1 MVQALSPAASA
12 VLLDPEFGVPAVRE
26 AGVMAAGC
34 ATLVAV
40 EPAERDSWAGEPR
53 ARRDPERTASWVRD
67 MGGDAVKLLVQL
79 RPDRP
84 HRPGEPDLVAEVVQV
99 VQAVVDDCAAAGVP
113 SVVETLLYRLPG
125 EDPLPDRRRADLIAE
140 SARILTETRP
150 DLLKLEYPVDARGCA
165 AVAGAVTVP
174 WAMLSAG
181 MPFPAFL
188 DAVATSCDHGGAS
201 GFIAGRVYWQEAV
214 AMTGPA
220 RQEFLAT
227 VGLATAGAVHR
238 GHGRAGPAVGQGW
251 PAEPVNASG
260 TLLVGVDVGT
270 TRIKAGLVDVAGRE
284 RGYASVPTR
293 WRRLDTGAEADP
305 DDFQHSV
312 RQVLA
317 ELLAAAPPGEILG
330 VGVTSMAET
339 AILLD
344 AAGRAAGP
352 AVAWFDRRAAAEHR
366 QLEADLSAAE
376 IGQRTG
382 LTPGQIPTIATLRWL
397 VREYP
402 ALRQASQALT
412 VAEWVVYGLG
422 GAAAAEA
429 SLASRTG
436 ALSVAQREWW
446 PDAVRWAGLAASIFP
461 EIRAG
466 RDVLG
471 PGPRDGRR
479 AGLAGRRDAHRGG
492 P

>member
-1 MVQALSPAASA
+1 MNAPGAL
-12 VLLDPEFGVPAVRE
+12 
-26 AGVMAAGC
+26 
-34 ATLVAV
+34 
-40 EPAERDSWAGEPR
+40 
-53 ARRDPERTASWVRD
+53 
-67 MGGDAVKLLVQL
+67 
-79 RPDRP
+79 
-84 HRPGEPDLVAEVVQV
+84 
-99 VQAVVDDCAAAGVP
+99 
-113 SVVETLLYRLPG
+113 
-125 EDPLPDRRRADLIAE
+125 
-140 SARILTETRP
+140 
-150 DLLKLEYPVDARGCA
+150 
-165 AVAGAVTVP
+165 
-174 WAMLSAG
+174 
-181 MPFPAFL
+181 
-188 DAVATSCDHGGAS
+188 
-201 GFIAGRVYWQEAV
+201 
-214 AMTGPA
+214 
-220 RQEFLAT
+220 LA
-227 VGLATAGAVHR
+227 
-238 GHGRAGPAVGQGW
+238 
-251 PAEPVNASG
+251 
-260 TLLVGVDVGT
+260 GVDVGT

-293 WRRLDTGAEADP
+293 WRRLDSGAEADP

-344 AAGRAAGP
+344 AAGQAAGP

-422 GAAAAEA
+422 GVAAAEA

-436 ALSVAQREWW
+436 ALSVAQRQWW
-446 PDAVRWAGLAASIFP
+446 PDAVRWAGLAGSIFP
-461 EIRAG
+461 EIRAAGTSWGQVRGTAGGLG
-466 RDVLG
+466 RLAGATLTVAGHDHVVASVGSGVTHSRQATDSCGTAEALIRPLAADPGVDPAAGIPDGISTGWHVLPG
-471 PGPRDGRR
+471 HYCLLSGLRLGIDFIPLLDRLGAPAAHGRTALDEPVLAALGSNTTAADMPPAARQWHAALAASVQRAAHSLDRLERLGGPIAEVRISGGWAANPVLRQLKAACFPGPVYPDIAEAGIRGAALL
-479 AGLAGRRDAHRGG
+479 AGLAAGVYPTASAFPPPPLSEADRSGQEISHER
-492 P
+492 

>member
-1 MVQALSPAASA
+1 
-12 VLLDPEFGVPAVRE
+12 
-26 AGVMAAGC
+26 
-34 ATLVAV
+34 
-40 EPAERDSWAGEPR
+40 
-53 ARRDPERTASWVRD
+53 
-67 MGGDAVKLLVQL
+67 
-79 RPDRP
+79 
-84 HRPGEPDLVAEVVQV
+84 
-99 VQAVVDDCAAAGVP
+99 
-113 SVVETLLYRLPG
+113 
-125 EDPLPDRRRADLIAE
+125 
-140 SARILTETRP
+140 
-150 DLLKLEYPVDARGCA
+150 
-165 AVAGAVTVP
+165 
-174 WAMLSAG
+174 
-181 MPFPAFL
+181 
-188 DAVATSCDHGGAS
+188 
-201 GFIAGRVYWQEAV
+201 
-214 AMTGPA
+214 
-220 RQEFLAT
+220 
-227 VGLATAGAVHR
+227 
-238 GHGRAGPAVGQGW
+238 
-251 PAEPVNASG
+251 VNAAG

-305 DDFQHSV
+305 DDFQRSV

-344 AAGRAAGP
+344 TAGRAAGP

-376 IGQRTG
+376 IGRRTG

-412 VAEWVVYGLG
+412 VAEWVVSGLG

-461 EIRAG
+461 EIRQAG
-466 RDVLG
+466 TSWGQVHGTAGGLGRLAGATLTVAGHDHVVASVGSGVTNRRQVTDSCGTAEALIRPLAADPGVDPAAGIPDGISTGWHVLPGHYCLLSGLRLGIDFIPLLDRLGAPAAHGRTALDEPVLAALGDGGTTGLGAGGAAADMPAAAREWHAALAASVHRAAHSLDRLERLGG
-471 PGPRDGRR
+471 PVAEVRISGGWAANPVLRQLKAACFPSPVYPDIAEAGIRGAALL
-479 AGLAGRRDAHRGG
+479 AGLAAGAYPSASAFPPPPLGAPAGRSGADPSGQEVSHER
-492 P
+492 